1 MYDWVKMAALTNRF
15 VKTIGAVL
23 YGLVAGCAA
32 TVVVVLGCIFL
43 GFLGGWV
50 LSLAGWKEQG
60 GAATMAGLYYIYYI
74 VPVGLIVGIIVGC
87 KVSIRGL

>member
-60 GAATMAGLYYIYYI
+60 GAATRT
-74 VPVGLIVGIIVGC
+74 
-87 KVSIRGL
+87 KS